1 VVKGLDSP
9 RSYEVKTEQGQTYR
23 RNRQQRLPTGEAAQD
38 ALDHLDLD
46 DVDLDKDPQVAEN
59 PDLPLRRSGRDRKEP
74 VWMKDYVK
82 R

>member
-1 VVKGLDSP
+1 
-9 RSYEVKTEQGQTYR
+9 
-23 RNRQQRLPTGEAAQD
+23 LPTGEAAQD

-59 PDLPLRRSGRDRKEP
+59 PDIPLRMSGRDRKEP
-74 VWMKDYVK
+74 FWMKDYVK